1 MGPIR
6 GHKKRKRKRVEKV
19 VDQNAPN
26 PSLPYQPQAL
36 DWWDQFSKRITGPS
50 SQSKDLPR
58 FESVLKISR
67 KTFNYICSLV
77 KEEMM
82 AKPANFTDLNG
93 KLLSL
98 NDRVAVAIR
107 RLSSGESLS
116 AVGNLL
122 GINQSTVA
130 QITWR
135 FSEAM
140 ENRGIHHLRWPATEA
155 EMNEIKLKFE
165 KIGGLPNCCGVVDT
179 THILMCLSS
188 MDPSTKIWCDDE
200 KNHSMILQAIV
211 DPEMRFLDIV
221 TGWPGSMSHSL
232 VLKSSSFFRL
242 CEEGERLNGKKI
254 KLLGETELREYIIGD
269 AAFPLL
275 PWLLTPYPYDPYQR
289 PRSHNVFVSF
299 NMRLSATKMVALR
312 ALTRLKETWRIING
326 VMWRPDKNRLPR
338 IILVCCI
345 LHNICIDLEDEVQ
358 REIPVDDVNAPGYR
372 QQVCEYRDETASSL
386 RDDVSLYLDCFVD
399 RGLSSID

>member
-1 MGPIR
+1 MGPIKR
-6 GHKKRKRKRVEKV
+6 HKKRKRKRVEKV
-19 VDQNAPN
+19 FDQNVPN

-50 SQSKDLPR
+50 SHSKDLPR

-135 FSEAM
+135 FLGSHGKPRDPPPQVALHGSGDERDQAEA
-140 ENRGIHHLRWPATEA
+140 
-155 EMNEIKLKFE
+155 
-165 KIGGLPNCCGVVDT
+165 V
-179 THILMCLSS
+179 
-188 MDPSTKIWCDDE
+188 
-200 KNHSMILQAIV
+200 V
-211 DPEMRFLDIV
+211 DPEMRFLDVV

-345 LHNICIDLEDEVQ
+345 LHNICIDLKDEVQ
-358 REIPVDDVNAPGYR
+358 CEIPVDDVNDPGYR
-372 QQVCEYRDETASSL
+372 QQVCEYRDETASGL